1 MKRCDLLL
9 QAQHLRLNHRRPS
22 LREKQAR
29 PVIGRGWD
37 GPSRWVGRGPWSSY
51 FGGLE
56 GRGEGGEGVG
66 TPNENLQMGS
76 SDGCSPNRRQAEV
89 PLTIAAEV
97 RPAKRNHGGQDGR
110 KGVTWVIDL
119 IELSCIVDSANK
131 PNLERRR

>member
-1 MKRCDLLL
+1 M
-9 QAQHLRLNHRRPS
+9 
-22 LREKQAR
+22 
-29 PVIGRGWD
+29 
-37 GPSRWVGRGPWSSY
+37 
-51 FGGLE
+51 
-56 GRGEGGEGVG
+56 G
-66 TPNENLQMGS
+66 TPNENLQMGTLGS